1 MTLVWF
7 MAFCL
12 ATAHAKTQNEQK
24 CLQNCLAF
32 TDQLKRAGPD
42 VLPAEEAKKLCIN
55 SGISSDSDECKKIV
69 SYSRELQVLLKAGV
83 PKRHA
88 CRKSC
93 KTNVKGTAI
102 NFPRSEKSCKICKL
116 VVQYVSLG
124 IKMFKKTEGEII
136 DSVNHLCESL
146 SSKKVQQC
154 KKIVGYVDEIFKLV
168 LKGLAPGDIC
178 IKLKF
183 CDGILKPSLLPAFA
197 LESKTLMKTKENRP
211 CQLCQVLRDTI
222 YDSSSDAMSTAEGIE
237 KAFKIICGARK
248 QPMEKSAS
256 VQFPQCKDVIA
267 MSKLMVIYLNAGV
280 AKQRVCNTICIESTT
295 KKAVRSEN
303 SCKICK
309 QVVNYVSMGIKIF
322 NQTEKEI
329 IDSVNQ
335 FCTTFSRNQKQDGEC
350 QKIVG
355 YVDMVFKMVLKGMDV
370 SQICVQLDFCNQM
383 ESVLPFE
390 TRLTGLLKSFG
401 NRISSYA
408 RKAAGIAT
416 KKALRS
422 EKSCKICKQVVNYVS
437 MGIKIFKQTEKE
449 IIDSVNQFCTT
460 FSRNEKQDE
469 ECQKI
474 VGYVDMVFKMVLKG
488 MDVSQICVQLDFCN
502 QMESVLPFETRLT
515 ALLKSFGNRMS
526 SYARKA
532 ARTATKKAGRSEK
545 SCKICKQVVNYV
557 SMGIK
562 TFNQTEKEIIDSVN
576 QFCTT
581 FSRNQKQ
588 DGECQKIVG
597 YVDMVFKMVLK
608 GMDVS
613 QICVQLDFCNQM
625 ESVLPFETRL
635 TGLLKSFG
643 NRMSSYAR
651 KAAGIATK
659 KAVRSEK
666 SCKICK
672 QVVNYVSMGI
682 KIFNPTEKEIIDSVN
697 QFCTTFSRN
706 EKQDEECQKIV
717 GYVDMVFK
725 MVLKGMDVSQ
735 ICVQLDFCNQMESV
749 LPFETRLTA
758 LLKSF
763 GNRMSSYARKAART
777 ATKKAGRSE
786 KSCKICKQV
795 VNYVSMGIKTFN
807 QTEKEIIDS
816 VNQFCTTFSRNQK
829 QDGECQK
836 IVGYVDMVFKMVL
849 KGMDVSQ
856 ICVQLGFC
864 KQMKSVLPFESRRTG
879 NLMSYYARKAAEVY
893 QDLPTVIE
901 RYHKVESGKEVTSSS
916 NDKACDLCKTV
927 TNIVYYS
934 VKYANSTIE
943 AIEEAIKVIC
953 NAQVGP
959 VKKSCLFYLS
969 KIDEIIQYIEK
980 GLMPNDI
987 CVKLGFCS
995 KTVHETNNLSWQ
1007 NVHEEYQTTARS
1019 VCRICHSTERIVKKD
1034 MRTFESSLRLMTKY
1048 AQIAC
1053 ISPLNE
1059 NLKEKCSYAAQ
1070 VIQSA
1075 EQLRKQILDPS
1086 ECKKVICN
1094 KPFIIAMHIAKKTN
1108 NQVCDICRYAENML
1122 VKRFQNLD
1130 KTMQMSLSEVDKIC
1144 DMIPYS
1150 SLSSRCHSYVNRT
1163 KAVCDNIVEKL
1174 KSANLCVKLRLCP
1187 KQIEDEKEGGK
1198 FFQHFFKGDG
1208 KNPMC
1213 NICISSVKAAQ
1224 AKMGRRRNAQKFA
1237 MPCARLERI
1246 SGKKICSEFNIN
1258 AMIGRINWGESPE
1271 KVCKRMRL
1279 CDDKSS
1285 VVDIF
1290 AGIAGEMMKMFG

>member
-1 MTLVWF
+1 M
-7 MAFCL
+7 
-12 ATAHAKTQNEQK
+12 
-24 CLQNCLAF
+24 
-32 TDQLKRAGPD
+32 
-42 VLPAEEAKKLCIN
+42 
-55 SGISSDSDECKKIV
+55 
-69 SYSRELQVLLKAGV
+69 
-83 PKRHA
+83 
-88 CRKSC
+88 
-93 KTNVKGTAI
+93 
-102 NFPRSEKSCKICKL
+102 
-116 VVQYVSLG
+116 
-124 IKMFKKTEGEII
+124 
-136 DSVNHLCESL
+136 
-146 SSKKVQQC
+146 
-154 KKIVGYVDEIFKLV
+154 V
-168 LKGLAPGDIC
+168 LKGMDVSQIC
-178 IKLKF
+178 VQLDFCNQMESVLPFETRLTGLLKSF
-183 CDGILKPSLLPAFA
+183 ETGCLPMQEKQQELPQRRQEDPKSL
-197 LESKTLMKTKENRP
+197 
-211 CQLCQVLRDTI
+211 
-222 YDSSSDAMSTAEGIE
+222 
-237 KAFKIICGARK
+237 
-248 QPMEKSAS
+248 
-256 VQFPQCKDVIA
+256 
-267 MSKLMVIYLNAGV
+267 
-280 AKQRVCNTICIESTT
+280 
-295 KKAVRSEN
+295 
-303 SCKICK
+303 
-309 QVVNYVSMGIKIF
+309 
-322 NQTEKEI
+322 
-329 IDSVNQ
+329 
-335 FCTTFSRNQKQDGEC
+335 C

-401 NRISSYA
+401 NRMSSYA
-408 RKAAGIAT
+408 RKAAG
-416 KKALRS
+416 
-422 EKSCKICKQVVNYVS
+422 
-437 MGIKIFKQTEKE
+437 
-449 IIDSVNQFCTT
+449 
-460 FSRNEKQDE
+460 
-469 ECQKI
+469 
-474 VGYVDMVFKMVLKG
+474 
-488 MDVSQICVQLDFCN
+488 
-502 QMESVLPFETRLT
+502 T
-515 ALLKSFGNRMS
+515 A
-526 SYARKA
+526 A
-532 ARTATKKAGRSEK
+532 KKAGRSEK

-613 QICVQLDFCNQM
+613 QICVQLDLCNQM
-625 ESVLPFETRL
+625 ESVLPFESRL

-651 KAAGIATK
+651 KAAGTATKKAVRSKKSCKICKQVVNYVSMGIKTFKQTEKEIIDSVNQFCTTFSRNQKQDGECQKIVGYVDMVFKMVLKGMDVSQICVQLDFCNEMESVLPFETRLTDLLKSFGNRMSSYARKAAGTATK

-682 KIFNPTEKEIIDSVN
+682 KIFNQTEKEIIDSVN
-697 QFCTTFSRN
+697 QFCTTYSRN

-749 LPFETRLTA
+749 LPFETRLTD

-763 GNRMSSYARKAART
+763 GNRMSSYARKAAGI
-777 ATKKAGRSE
+777 ATKKAVRSE
-786 KSCKICKQV
+786 KTCKICKQV
-795 VNYVSMGIKTFN
+795 VNYVSMGIKIFN

-816 VNQFCTTFSRNQK
+816 VNQFCTTYSRNEK
-829 QDGECQK
+829 QDEECQK

-864 KQMKSVLPFESRRTG
+864 NQMESMLPFESRLTGLLKSHG

-893 QDLPTVIE
+893 QDLPAVIE

-916 NDKACDLCKTV
+916 NGKACELCKTV

-1007 NVHEEYQTTARS
+1007 NVHVEYQTTARS

-1034 MRTFESSLRLMTKY
+1034 TRTIESSMRLMTKF

-1053 ISPLNE
+1053 IIPLNE
-1059 NLKEKCSYAAQ
+1059 DLKKKCSYAAQ
-1070 VIQSA
+1070 VLQSA

-1094 KPFIIAMHIAKKTN
+1094 KPFIIAMHIAKNTN

-1163 KAVCDNIVEKL
+1163 KTACDNIVEKL

-1187 KQIEDEKEGGK
+1187 KQIEDEKEKEQKTGKGGK
-1198 FFQHFFKGDG
+1198 IFQHFFKGDG
-1208 KNPMC
+1208 ENPIC
-1213 NICISSVKAAQ
+1213 NICVSSVKALQ
-1224 AKMGRRRNAQKFA
+1224 VKMGRRWNAQKFA

-1246 SGKKICSEFNIN
+1246 SGKRICSKFHIN
-1258 AMIGRINWGESPE
+1258 AKIGRINWRESPE

-1285 VVDIF
+1285 VVGLF
-1290 AGIAGEMMKMFG
+1290 ATIGGQMMKVFG

>member
-12 ATAHAKTQNEQK
+12 ATAVAKTHNEQK

-42 VLPAEEAKKLCIN
+42 VLPAEEAKKMCIN
-55 SGISSDSDECKKIV
+55 SVISSDSDECKKIV

-735 ICVQLDFCNQMESV
+735 ICVQL
-749 LPFETRLTA
+749 
-758 LLKSF
+758 
-763 GNRMSSYARKAART
+763 
-777 ATKKAGRSE
+777 
-786 KSCKICKQV
+786 
-795 VNYVSMGIKTFN
+795 
-807 QTEKEIIDS
+807 
-816 VNQFCTTFSRNQK
+816 
-829 QDGECQK
+829 
-836 IVGYVDMVFKMVL
+836 
-849 KGMDVSQ
+849 
-856 ICVQLGFC
+856 GFC

>member
-12 ATAHAKTQNEQK
+12 ATAVAKTHNEQK

-42 VLPAEEAKKLCIN
+42 VLPAEEAKKMCIN
-55 SGISSDSDECKKIV
+55 SVISSDSDECKKIV

-335 FCTTFSRNQKQDGEC
+335 FCTTFSRNQKQDG
-350 QKIVG
+350 
-355 YVDMVFKMVLKGMDV
+355 
-370 SQICVQLDFCNQM
+370 
-383 ESVLPFE
+383 
-390 TRLTGLLKSFG
+390 
-401 NRISSYA
+401 
-408 RKAAGIAT
+408 
-416 KKALRS
+416 
-422 EKSCKICKQVVNYVS
+422 
-437 MGIKIFKQTEKE
+437 
-449 IIDSVNQFCTT
+449 
-460 FSRNEKQDE
+460 